1 MSKPSDRLRA
11 ALWMFTLLALGGL
24 AIRGTAKWPTVDEAP
39 QVRISSAAPADAP
52 AESDDPVRQ
61 EALDE
66 AEASMLLG
74 KQVLDQF
81 GFRDGDRE
89 AGASLAAPPAR
100 IFSGDCW
107 QPQLRRHWICR
118 ASE

>member
-11 ALWMFTLLALGGL
+11 ALWMFTLVALGGL
-24 AIRGTAKWPTVDEAP
+24 ALRGTAKWPTVDEVP
-39 QVRISSAAPADAP
+39 QVRTSSAAPADAP
-52 AESDDPVRQ
+52 AESDDAVRQ

-81 GFRDGDRE
+81 GSSEGTWD
-89 AGASLAAPPAR
+89 AGASFAALPAR
-100 IFSGDCW
+100 ILSRDCW
-107 QPQLRRHWICR
+107 HPQLRRHWICR

>member
-11 ALWMFTLLALGGL
+11 VLWMFTLVALGAL
-24 AIRGTAKWPTVDEAP
+24 TIRGTAKWPTVDEVP
-39 QVRISSAAPADAP
+39 QVRTGSASPADAA
-52 AESDDPVRQ
+52 AESDDPARQ
-61 EALDE
+61 EGLDE

-74 KQVLDQF
+74 KRVLDQF
-81 GFRDGDRE
+81 SSGAGDWS
-89 AGASLAAPPAR
+89 AGTPLAALPAR
-100 IFSGDCW
+100 ILSRHCW